1 MFAVTPITS
10 RQRTETAILLAIV
23 GLLVAVSYQ
32 DWRLVWLS
40 GGILLLS
47 LVAPIIFHP
56 LALVWFGL
64 AKVLSIFSST
74 VLLTLLFLLLVTP
87 VGWVRKWLGKDTLQ
101 RKDFKKSQQSVL
113 KVRNHRYEPADLKHP
128 F

>member
-10 RQRTETAILLAIV
+10 RQRTETAVLLAIV

-47 LVAPIIFHP
+47 LLASIIFHP

-64 AKVLSIFSST
+64 AKMLSIFSST

-87 VGWVRKWLGKDTLQ
+87 VGLLRKWLDKDTLQ
-101 RKDFKKSQQSVL
+101 LKDFKKGQQSVL
-113 KVRNHRYEPADLKHP
+113 KVRDHRYEPADLKHP